1 MMLQLTECLGCAAAA
16 EKWTSNNH
24 VTLALLYMRKSVLKL
39 KYLVA
44 MAALYSN
51 LVDNVIKV
59 AVLIFGVKW
68 TLALAAFRTTLV
80 KPLFDAVPM
89 ENLLAVAALHWA
101 ERDAQADWANKRV
114 HKSSVWFLYVFLTQP
129 VGLLQHEFNQVAVNA
144 LYEPLCFLSR
154 VVFEHRRTKLLLRR
168 QNLLWCLLLCDV
180 CIYLRRWLLTL
191 DHNSFIEKIMMK
203 LYL

>member
-1 MMLQLTECLGCAAAA
+1 MMLQLTEGLGCAAAA
-16 EKWTSNNH
+16 EKWASDNH

-68 TLALAAFRTTLV
+68 TFALAAFRTTLV

-89 ENLLAVAALHWA
+89 ENLLAVAALH
-101 ERDAQADWANKRV
+101 
-114 HKSSVWFLYVFLTQP
+114 
-129 VGLLQHEFNQVAVNA
+129 
-144 LYEPLCFLSR
+144 
-154 VVFEHRRTKLLLRR
+154 
-168 QNLLWCLLLCDV
+168 
-180 CIYLRRWLLTL
+180 
-191 DHNSFIEKIMMK
+191 
-203 LYL
+203 